1 LRSPVKVFES
11 HSVTVFVKDELN
23 NSAEEALIK
32 AFSLEW
38 GMAYLRGVGIADG
51 EGKFRFVRKRLCF
64 PCLEWLK
71 ETRRAILFLG
81 YTKGTGGLLICWLGN
96 APICTQKNE

>member
-1 LRSPVKVFES
+1 MFFGYDVFLGSRHCALRLPGSCVAPVKVFES

-51 EGKFRFVRKRLCF
+51 EGKFRFVRK
-64 PCLEWLK
+64 
-71 ETRRAILFLG
+71 
-81 YTKGTGGLLICWLGN
+81 
-96 APICTQKNE
+96 